1 MSSKGASRGKTRRGS
16 LFLRT
21 AAYSAIVTILTL
33 SAFGLRFIMHEREV
47 LFGHLQERAGTLL
60 LALDSLYDGSLEE
73 AELRAALEKAGR
85 IVRADNEVSY
95 VVFAPAQG
103 PSHVVT
109 ANETKDVSLDTSWH
123 QIDEDH
129 PLGNVG
135 SSAFS
140 DEDVYQRSRPLTIK
154 GQPGFLHIGISI
166 AKYKAGVRNLLQ
178 IVLDLAGPGLLI
190 GVLTSFL
197 FANRLTRP
205 ISNLKHFA
213 QKVASGDLE
222 ARVETDSNT
231 ELGLLGDTMNHMVE
245 DLRQSRETEKES
257 MEKEGQLREQEILL
271 KEIHHRVKNNLQI
284 LSSLLRMQARKAST
298 DEMKG
303 MLKESE
309 SRIRSMGLIHEK
321 LYQSNSL
328 SSVDFKSYVD
338 TLSGQLLRMHSGETQ
353 PELEVDIDDV
363 QLPLDTAMP
372 CGLIINEL
380 VSNSLKY
387 AFSDGRQGRISIKLS
402 PTGERAY
409 RLRVSDNGV
418 GMEKLPVPGER
429 RASLGMSLV
438 EMLAD
443 QLNGTVEFSNGVGTT
458 ADIQFKE
465 TVYSNR
471 M

>member
-1 MSSKGASRGKTRRGS
+1 MSSSGANRNGNRRGS

-33 SAFGLRFIMHEREV
+33 TAFGLRFIMHEREV
-47 LFGHLQERAGTLL
+47 LFGHLQEHAGTLL
-60 LALDSLYDGSLEE
+60 LAVDSLYAGAVSE
-73 AELRAALEKAGR
+73 AELPAAMKQASR
-85 IVRADNEVSY
+85 IVRADREVRYLVFTPATGPSY
-95 VVFAPAQG
+95 VV
-103 PSHVVT
+103 T
-109 ANETKDVSLDTSWH
+109 ADKSEMM
-123 QIDEDH
+123 
-129 PLGNVG
+129 PLGDHWR
-135 SSAFS
+135 S
-140 DEDVYQRSRPLTIK
+140 DR
-154 GQPGFLHIGISI
+154 GQPMGGVQSGEIVSGLIYHRSQPILVAGESGWLHIGLSVE
-166 AKYKAGVRNLLQ
+166 KYQAGLRDLLQ

-190 GVLTSFL
+190 GVLMSFL

-205 ISNLKHFA
+205 ISELKAFA
-213 QKVASGDLE
+213 RKVASGDLE
-222 ARVETDSNT
+222 SRVKLDSNT
-231 ELGLLGDTMNHMVE
+231 ELGLLGDTMNRMVS
-245 DLRQSRETEKES
+245 DLQQSRSTEKEA

-328 SSVDFKSYVD
+328 STVDFKSYVD
-338 TLSGQLLRMHSGETQ
+338 TLSGQLLRMHTAEDQ
-353 PELEVDIDDV
+353 PDLEVDINDV

-387 AFSDGRQGRISIKLS
+387 AFNDGRKGRIAIKVS

-409 RLRVSDNGV
+409 QLRVSDNGV
-418 GMEKLPVPGER
+418 GMKKMPVPGER
-429 RASLGMSLV
+429 RSSLGMSLV
-438 EMLAD
+438 EMLVD
-443 QLNGTVEFSNGVGTT
+443 QLNGTVEFRNGDGTT

-465 TVYSNR
+465 TVYTNR